1 MVLKIT
7 EGSSE
12 SDDDFF
18 GHRVP
23 AATLQELN
31 SPDSITEAILTQI
44 NAQSPIKPDIKRH
57 SSPYY
62 YADLYKTK
70 NEHPKSLKSNTD
82 YQQQLTQET
91 AESKLNCCNQK
102 SKARTVG
109 NSEKLI
115 RAKSHKRFKNKK
127 KTNSKSTEF
136 KHATIRTQLPP
147 NRLISTCTC
156 LTSDDGLDDEMT
168 RQKHVY
174 ETAFDCRIS
183 KSDDDLDQIDKV
195 SNHPVLLQLNNSRD
209 GPSIDSNITTQ
220 SRRKVTLLC
229 PQPCQADNNSI
240 EMVSQQIQ
248 VSVQTLEQIFLR
260 FL

>member
-1 MVLKIT
+1 MILQIV

-23 AATLQELN
+23 TANLQELN

-44 NAQSPIKPDIKRH
+44 NTQSPIKPDIKRH

-62 YADLYKTK
+62 YADLYKAK
-70 NEHPKSLKSNTD
+70 SEPPKSLKSYKESN
-82 YQQQLTQET
+82 YQQQET
-91 AESKLNCCNQK
+91 FESKLNCCNQK

-109 NSEKLI
+109 NPNLEKSI
-115 RAKSHKRFKNKK
+115 RAKSQRRSKNKK
-127 KTNSKSTEF
+127 KTSLRTQSAEF
-136 KHATIRTQLPP
+136 KHVTIQARLPP
-147 NRLISTCTC
+147 NRLTSPCTC

-168 RQKHVY
+168 RQRHVY

-209 GPSIDSNITTQ
+209 NRAGPSFDSNIASQ

-229 PQPCQADNNSI
+229 PKPCQTDNNSVSL
-240 EMVSQQIQ
+240 VSQQIQ
-248 VSVQTLEQIFLR
+248 VSR
-260 FL
+260 